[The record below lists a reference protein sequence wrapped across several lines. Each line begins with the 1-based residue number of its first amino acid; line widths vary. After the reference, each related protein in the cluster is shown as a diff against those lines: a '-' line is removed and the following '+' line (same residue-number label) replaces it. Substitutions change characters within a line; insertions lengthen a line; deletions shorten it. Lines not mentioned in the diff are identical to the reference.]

1 MTPAAIIQ
9 KVTEDGV
16 TLTATPSGSI
26 KARGDSDAV
35 SRWLPIIQQHKPN
48 ILAALQDAE
57 KVLAPPN
64 ATEDAKQQA
73 LARLQIDPN
82 VRYALVT
89 TDPDTDPV
97 LLTVYIRSTNQ
108 SIATCDLLIPK
119 AKYDP
124 ILLEELLKKHGGTI
138 H

>member
-35 SRWLPIIQQHKPN
+35 SRWVPIIRQNKPN

-57 KVLAPPN
+57 KVFAPPN
-64 ATEDAKQQA
+64 ATDQRVPK
-73 LARLQIDPN
+73 LQRP
-82 VRYALVT
+82 
-89 TDPDTDPV
+89 
-97 LLTVYIRSTNQ
+97 
-108 SIATCDLLIPK
+108 LI
-119 AKYDP
+119 
-124 ILLEELLKKHGGTI
+124 G
-138 H
+138 

>member
-35 SRWLPIIQQHKPN
+35 SRWVPIIRQNKPN

-108 SIATCDLLIPK
+108 SIVTCDLLIPK

>member
-26 KARGDSDAV
+26 KASGDSVAV
-35 SRWLPIIQQHKPN
+35 SRWLPVIRENKPN

-57 KVLAPPN
+57 KALAPTS
-64 ATEDAKQQA
+64 AAEESKQQA
-73 LARLQIDPN
+73 LARLQREPN
-82 VRYALVT
+82 VRYALAT
-89 TDPDTDPV
+89 ANLNEDQV
-97 LLTVYIRSTNQ
+97 LVTVYIRDANQ
-108 SIATCDLLIPK
+108 AIKTCDLILPRM
-119 AKYDP
+119 KYNP
-124 ILLEELLKKHGGTI
+124 ILLEELIKQHSGTI

>member
-26 KARGDSDAV
+26 KASGDSVAV
-35 SRWLPIIQQHKPN
+35 SRWLPVIRENKPN

-57 KVLAPPN
+57 K
-64 ATEDAKQQA
+64 A
-73 LARLQIDPN
+73 LARLQREPN
-82 VRYALVT
+82 VRYALAT
-89 TDPDTDPV
+89 ANLNEDQV
-97 LLTVYIRSTNQ
+97 LVTVYIRDANQ
-108 SIATCDLLIPK
+108 AIKTCDLILPRM
-119 AKYDP
+119 KYNP
-124 ILLEELLKKHGGTI
+124 ILLEELIKQHSGTI

>member
-35 SRWLPIIQQHKPN
+35 SRWVPIIRQNKPN

-57 KVLAPPN
+57 KVFAPPN
-64 ATEDAKQQA
+64 ATEDVKQQA
-73 LARLQIDPN
+73 LGRLKLDPN

-89 TDPDTDPV
+89 TNPDTDPV
-97 LLTVYIRSTNQ
+97 LLTLYLRSTNQ
-108 SIATCDLLIPK
+108 SIVTCDLLIPK

>member
-9 KVTEDGV
+9 KVNEDGV

-26 KARGDSDAV
+26 KASGDSVAV
-35 SRWLPIIQQHKPN
+35 SRWLPIIRQNKPN

-57 KVLAPPN
+57 KALAPPN
-64 ATEDAKQQA
+64 ATEDAKKEA
-73 LARLQIDPN
+73 LARLQLDPN

-89 TDPDTDPV
+89 PNPDTDPV
-97 LLTVYIRSTNQ
+97 LLTLYIRSTNQ
-108 SIATCDLLIPK
+108 SIVTCDLLIPK

-124 ILLEELLKKHGGTI
+124 NQLQELIKKHGGTI

>member
-26 KARGDSDAV
+26 KASGESDAV
-35 SRWLPIIQQHKPN
+35 SRWLPIIRENKPN

-57 KVLAPPN
+57 KVLAPSI

-108 SIATCDLLIPK
+108 SIVTCDLLIPK

-124 ILLEELLKKHGGTI
+124 ILLEELLKKHGGKI

>member
-9 KVTEDGV
+9 KVAEDGV

-26 KARGDSDAV
+26 KACGNGDAV
-35 SRWLPIIQQHKPN
+35 SRWLPIIREHKPK
-48 ILAALQDAE
+48 ILEALQDAG
-57 KVLAPPN
+57 KAVAPTSASEN
-64 ATEDAKQQA
+64 AKQQA

-89 TDPDTDPV
+89 PNPDTDPV

-108 SIATCDLLIPK
+108 SIVTCDLLIPK

>member
-35 SRWLPIIQQHKPN
+35 SRWVPIIRRNKPN

-108 SIATCDLLIPK
+108 SIVTCDLLIPK